1 MTAEI
6 DDHTETLTLDLSH
19 CCVQLFAAIA
29 ASRSQGIAGEALGM
43 DPNERDVAVASSA
56 VQIAQHECDVLAIG
70 VCGVPME
77 LEGPVRGREHG
88 RDDPAYL
95 LRFRHL
101 ASLPQRLRPMETRL
115 ATSKVVDLLA
125 GGRCWGPPKWTKR
138 YQASASARDAG
149 CGW

>member
-1 MTAEI
+1 
-6 DDHTETLTLDLSH
+6 
-19 CCVQLFAAIA
+19 
-29 ASRSQGIAGEALGM
+29 M

-115 ATSKVVDLLA
+115 ATSKLGPAEKDEAVP
-125 GGRCWGPPKWTKR
+125 GISICPRCGMRLVTKNLWHSCR
-138 YQASASARDAG
+138 TFTLDGLFPTAWLESGSPDFRRVRTAFV
-149 CGW
+149 

>member
-43 DPNERDVAVASSA
+43 DSNERDVAVASSA
-56 VQIAQHECDVLAIG
+56 VQITQHECDVLAVG

-77 LEGPVRGREHG
+77 LEGAVRGREHG
-88 RDDPAYL
+88 RHDPAYP
-95 LRFRHL
+95 LRFGHL
-101 ASLPQRLRPMETRL
+101 ASLPQRLRPMETCR
-115 ATSKVVDLLA
+115 ATSKVVDLVA
-125 GGRCWGPPKWTKR
+125 RGGCSGPPKCTKQ
-138 YQASASARDAG
+138 YQTSASARDTG